1 MSNDSNENQP
11 QKLNPKSK
19 ENGPGGG
26 ASAPRPALPCLKKHN
41 CTNSGSHW
49 SQFIAE
55 ENIRL
60 YIQKV
65 GENNLGVLTLT
76 TPSECL
82 SAFAYQK
89 MWHSWRTR
97 VLKKL
102 FPTGMWIRER
112 QPRTGN
118 WHSHSVVDV
127 GWDIK
132 TGFPF
137 DQVGDRLYANVDPR
151 LRKLWKTIRESAE
164 KYGFGRTELLP
175 LKSNGPFCARYL
187 IKYLTKVRGSDKS
200 EGEEKC
206 RPFGIWGGIRFVMT
220 PFSYTRSRILR
231 KRKAWLAAEMGIE
244 CYASFLV
251 VFGSRWWH
259 HLGAALSDVVMPI
272 EYYQVPQ
279 ENGQLGWD
287 DLGFKAYCADIA
299 KFPSCSVD
307 EAMLHSWHRLFWKV
321 GEWIYQGDEGQIRD
335 FALHKVAQR
344 PRVLLP
350 IDPQLFLKFPQNARG
365 ED

>member
-1 MSNDSNENQP
+1 MSNDPSKNQT
-11 QKLNPKSK
+11 QNFNPNAK
-19 ENGPGGG
+19 NGPGCG

-41 CTNSGSHW
+41 CTTSGSQRSH
-49 SQFIAE
+49 FIAE

-65 GENNLGVLTLT
+65 GENNIGILTIT

-89 MWHSWRTR
+89 MWHSWRTH
-97 VLKKL
+97 VLKES

-137 DQVGDRLYANVDPR
+137 DQVASRNYSNVDLR
-151 LRKLWKTIRESAE
+151 LRKLWKAIRESAV
-164 KYGFGRTELLP
+164 KYGFGRSELLP
-175 LKSNGPFCARYL
+175 IKSNGPSCAKYL
-187 IKYLTKVRGSDKS
+187 VKYLTKARGSDKS

-206 RPFGIWGGIRFVMT
+206 RLFGIWGGVRFVTT

-244 CYASFLV
+244 CYGSFLV
-251 VFGSRWWH
+251 VFGPHWWH
-259 HLGAALSDVVMPI
+259 HFGAALSDVVMPI
-272 EYYQVPQ
+272 EYYQLLQVD
-279 ENGQLGWD
+279 GQLGWD

-299 KFPSCSVD
+299 KFPLSSIE
-307 EAMLHSWHRLFWKV
+307 EAMAYSWHRLFWKV
-321 GEWIYQGDEGQIRD
+321 GELLYRGDEGQIRD
-335 FALHKVAQR
+335 FALHKIAQR
-344 PRVLLP
+344 PQRVP
-350 IDPQLFLKFPQNARG
+350 AIDPQLYLQFPQKPKG
-365 ED
+365 DI